1 MTLLSDHK
9 EARRLSWKS
18 HHVPFGT
25 VMMVCL
31 AVAGVLSAVLT
42 ILAQGPANP
51 IP

>member
-25 VMMVCL
+25 MMIVSL
-31 AVAGVLSAVLT
+31 AIAGVLSAVLT
-42 ILAQGPANP
+42 IFAQGPHNP